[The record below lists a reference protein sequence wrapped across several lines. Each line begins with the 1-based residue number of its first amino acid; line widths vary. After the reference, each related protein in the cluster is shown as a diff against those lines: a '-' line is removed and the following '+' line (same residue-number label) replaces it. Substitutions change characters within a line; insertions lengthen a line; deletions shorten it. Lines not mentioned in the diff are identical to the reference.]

1 MQTDSPKF
9 NTRGPKR
16 TKSMLR
22 KRHFLPDSG
31 MLAPEEEEDEDPVM
45 FITGIL
51 LQSCLLWCLVTVL
64 VGKIYLN

>member
-1 MQTDSPKF
+1 
-9 NTRGPKR
+9 
-16 TKSMLR
+16 MLR